1 MTTPVVLFDL
11 GNVLVSIHPGAFT
24 RHLGIDPA
32 TAYRKYQ
39 KRILSIV
46 RKYEGG
52 GGTTEAYLEEMSR
65 LFDGRYE
72 PALIGEAMLK
82 VVGAPIEGMEEL
94 VAVIASR
101 YETGLVSNTNELH
114 FNYCLKTLS
123 TLRHFSRF
131 YLSYQ
136 LSSLKP
142 SEAYYNAVLSD
153 LQISPSSVVF
163 VDDMEENVVG
173 ARKSGMNAL
182 QFVSRAQLEEEF
194 RALTIL

>member
-1 MTTPVVLFDL
+1 MKNPVILFDL

-52 GGTTEAYLEEMSR
+52 GGTTEEYLGEMSR
-65 LFDGRYE
+65 LFDGRYDLD
-72 PALIGEAMLK
+72 LIREAMLK
-82 VVGAPIEGMEEL
+82 VVGTPIEGMEEL
-94 VAVIASR
+94 VSMIASK

-114 FNYCLKTLS
+114 FNYCRDTFS
-123 TLRHFSRF
+123 MLRHFSRF

-142 SEAYYNAVLSD
+142 AETYYNTVLAD
-153 LQISPSSVVF
+153 LKVLPSSIVF
-163 VDDMEENVVG
+163 VDDMEENVFG

-182 QFVSRAQLEEEF
+182 RFVSRRQLEQDF
-194 RALTIL
+194 RSLSVL

>member
-1 MTTPVVLFDL
+1 MKNPVILFDL

-39 KRILSIV
+39 KRILGIV

-52 GGTTEAYLEEMSR
+52 GGTTEEYLGEMSR
-65 LFDGRYE
+65 LFDGRYDLD
-72 PALIGEAMLK
+72 LIREAMLK
-82 VVGAPIEGMEEL
+82 VVGTPIEGMEEL
-94 VAVIASR
+94 VSMIASK

-114 FNYCLKTLS
+114 FNYCRDTFS
-123 TLRHFSRF
+123 MLRHFSRF

-142 SEAYYNAVLSD
+142 AETYYNTVLAD
-153 LQISPSSVVF
+153 LKVLPSSVVF
-163 VDDMEENVVG
+163 VDDIEENVLG

-182 QFVSRAQLEEEF
+182 RFVSRRQLEQDF
-194 RALTIL
+194 RSLSVL

>member
-1 MTTPVVLFDL
+1 MKNPVILFDL

-52 GGTTEAYLEEMSR
+52 GGTTEEYLGEMSR
-65 LFDGRYE
+65 LFDGRYDLD
-72 PALIGEAMLK
+72 LIREAMLK
-82 VVGAPIEGMEEL
+82 VVGTPIEGMEEL
-94 VAVIASR
+94 VSMIASR

-114 FNYCLKTLS
+114 FNYCRDTFS
-123 TLRHFSRF
+123 MLRHFSRF

-142 SEAYYNAVLSD
+142 AETYYNTVLAD
-153 LQISPSSVVF
+153 LKVLPSSVVF
-163 VDDMEENVVG
+163 VDDIEENVLG

-182 QFVSRAQLEEEF
+182 RFVSRRQLEQDF
-194 RALTIL
+194 RSLSVL

>member
-1 MTTPVVLFDL
+1 MKNLVILFDM

-39 KRILSIV
+39 TRILSIV

-52 GGTTEAYLEEMSR
+52 GGTTEEYLEEMSR
-65 LFDGRYE
+65 LFDGRFDLD
-72 PALIGEAMLK
+72 LIREAMLK
-82 VVGAPIEGMEEL
+82 VVGTPIEGMEEL
-94 VAVIASR
+94 VSLIASK

-114 FNYCLKTLS
+114 FNYCRETFS

-142 SEAYYNAVLSD
+142 TETYYNTVLAD
-153 LQISPSSVVF
+153 LKVPPSSIVF
-163 VDDMEENVVG
+163 VDDLEENILG
-173 ARKSGMNAL
+173 ARKSGMSAL
-182 QFVSRAQLEEEF
+182 QFVSRRQLERDF
-194 RALTIL
+194 RSLNVL